1 MDVGDASDHRVG
13 NVYESIAGV
22 WFIERKYDKI
32 MDLLCFIIDIQAP
45 RLDSP
50 MMPEALRGSESLVWG
65 GLSPLHC
72 SPFRNTVASTAK
84 GPPWRWSR
92 TAGHASSGWL
102 TGTAV
107 TTTCAA
113 LAWRK
118 TTSMERGRDGGA
130 RRAPGSGPSTAAGLP
145 QGTPMIPVLRALLPP
160 PPAPAPP
167 GGRAGRNRTEV
178 LTDVP
183 GLPSGC

>member
-107 TTTCAA
+107 TTTCADY
-113 LAWRK
+113 
-118 TTSMERGRDGGA
+118 MERGRHGGA
-130 RRAPGSGPSTAAGLP
+130 RRTPGSGPSTAAGLP

-160 PPAPAPP
+160 LLPPPPPP
-167 GGRAGRNRTEV
+167 GGRAGRDRTEV
-178 LTDVP
+178 LPDLP
-183 GLPSGC
+183 GLPGGC